1 MCEKW
6 RGCGSW
12 SHEPRFLDSLKSKNK
27 KLNTFCF
34 SPTSTDPLCLLNIE
48 MLCQPYA
55 LYFCSPLSSLDHGCF
70 PIYLSRVWIMGPFL
84 PTNTTRLQAPK
95 IDEEVKKR
103 KKIDE
108 TLSIINKPK
117 HPKKRKRKRENTRNK
132 MEGSTMSKKT

>member
-1 MCEKW
+1 
-6 RGCGSW
+6 
-12 SHEPRFLDSLKSKNK
+12 
-27 KLNTFCF
+27 
-34 SPTSTDPLCLLNIE
+34 
-48 MLCQPYA
+48 
-55 LYFCSPLSSLDHGCF
+55 
-70 PIYLSRVWIMGPFL
+70 MGPFL